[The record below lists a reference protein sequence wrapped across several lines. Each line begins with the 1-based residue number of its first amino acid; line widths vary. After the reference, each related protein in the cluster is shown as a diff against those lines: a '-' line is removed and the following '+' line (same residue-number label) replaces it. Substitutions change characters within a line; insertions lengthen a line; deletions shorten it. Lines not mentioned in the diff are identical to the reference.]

1 MEKEYIAAFS
11 SFYKAAYAQDILEEA
26 GIKVRLAKLPQEL
39 MRSCSTGIYIKAGDI
54 HQARSVLPVLQARQI
69 DIRGIYAVDDLG
81 KGRKSYK
88 KIM

>member
-39 MRSCSTGIYIKAGDI
+39 IRSCSTGIYIKAGVI
-54 HQARSVLPVLQARQI
+54 SQARSVLQARQI

-88 KIM
+88 KII